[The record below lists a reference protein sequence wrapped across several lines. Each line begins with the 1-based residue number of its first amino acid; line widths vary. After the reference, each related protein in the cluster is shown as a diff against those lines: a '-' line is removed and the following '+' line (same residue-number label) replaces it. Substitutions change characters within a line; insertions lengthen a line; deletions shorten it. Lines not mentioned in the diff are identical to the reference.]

1 MTDST
6 DPHRTAVSDAPETL
20 PRSHPRSRRILIS
33 LDEAATLI
41 SDGHGTAVRLGGGS

>member
-20 PRSHPRSRRILIS
+20 PRSHPRSRRILLS

-41 SDGHGTAVRLGGGS
+41 SGGHGAVRLGGGS

>member
-20 PRSHPRSRRILIS
+20 PRSHPRSRRILS

-41 SDGHGTAVRLGGGS
+41 SGGRDTPVGLGGGS